1 MRLSTALF
9 TTLFLCSMATLGA
22 TPTAPATP
30 GRRALTADDI
40 NAIKAVSD
48 PQLSPDGQWVAYSVR
63 TNDVDKDERTTHLW
77 MTGWDGKRSV
87 QLTNSAEGEHTPRW
101 SPDGKSLAFLSSRG
115 AKDGPDQLWM
125 LDRLGGEARVLTSY
139 KGSVVDYTWSPDGKR
154 VALVVQ
160 DEDLT
165 KLKEAEKDKTAPPL
179 VIDRYYFKEDETEYL
194 GAVRQHLYVLDVASG
209 ISQILTPGRFDE
221 SVPSWSPDGKQIAFA
236 SKRSE
241 DPDRNSEFGL
251 YVIAAGP
258 GGEPRL
264 LTRFQGEAGDS
275 DWMSGAVWR
284 PDGKQI
290 AFVGAGDPKL
300 IYYSTHHLFVV
311 PAAGGAAQMVT
322 GDLDRNVAQPRW
334 SADGK
339 SLYLLVEDDLN
350 QHLARL
356 NVASGKLERLLDGR
370 RETTAFDV
378 GVRDRIALLDSTVAA
393 PDEVFALDGKGAARN
408 LSNQNEAWLRSVTPA
423 AVENVSFASR
433 DGTPI
438 NGFLVT
444 PPDYVAGRRYPA
456 ILQIHGGPVSQFAN
470 SFAPTWQILASQGY
484 VVVAANPRGS
494 SGRGEAFATAIYA
507 DWGNKD
513 TEDVLGVVDYAVQK
527 GIADPERLG
536 VGGWSYG
543 GILTNF
549 VIAKDT
555 RFKVATSG
563 ASMGN
568 VLAGYGTD
576 MYIREY
582 EQELGTPWTNLD
594 AWLRNSYPFLHA
606 NLIRTPTLFLC
617 GERDFNVPL
626 PNSEQ
631 MYQALKSLGVDTQL
645 IIYPGQ
651 YHGLSKPTYLRDRM
665 RRYIEWYGKYLGR

>member
-1 MRLSTALF
+1 MRSLAL
-9 TTLFLCSMATLGA
+9 LFAMLFMWALPTMGA
-22 TPTAPATP
+22 TPASAATQA
-30 GRRALTADDI
+30 RRALTAEDI

-48 PQLSPDGQWVAYSVR
+48 PQLSPDGRWVAYAVR
-63 TNDVDKDERTTHLW
+63 TNDVDKDERISHLW
-77 MTGWDGKRSV
+77 MTSWDGQRSV

-115 AKDGPDQLWM
+115 AKEGPEQLWL
-125 LDRLGGEARVLTSY
+125 LDRLGGEARVLTSH

-154 VALVVQ
+154 IALIVQ

-165 KLKEAEKDKTAPPL
+165 RLKEADKDKTPPPL

-194 GAVRQHLYVLDVASG
+194 GAVRQHLYVLDVANKN
-209 ISQILTPGRFDE
+209 SQILTPGKFDE

-236 SKRSE
+236 SKRSP

-251 YVIAAGP
+251 YAIAASP
-258 GGEPRL
+258 GSEPRL
-264 LTRFQGEAGDS
+264 LTKFQGAAGDS

-290 AFVGAGDPKL
+290 AFVGAGDPRL
-300 IYYSTHHLFVV
+300 IYYSTHHLFTV
-311 PAAGGAAQMVT
+311 PVAGGTAQMIT
-322 GDLDRNVAQPRW
+322 GNLDRNVAQPRW

-339 SLYLLVEDDLN
+339 SMYLLVEDDLN
-350 QHLARL
+350 RHLAKL

-370 RETTAFDV
+370 RETAAFDV
-378 GVRDRIALLDSTVAA
+378 GARDRIVLLDSTVDL
-393 PDEVFALDGKGAARN
+393 PDEVYALDGKAARN
-408 LSNQNEAWLRSVTPA
+408 LSNQNGEWLRSVTLGA
-423 AVENVSFASR
+423 IENVAFVSK
-433 DGTPI
+433 DGTRI
-438 NGFLVT
+438 SGFVVT
-444 PPDYVAGRRYPA
+444 PPDYVAGRRYPT

-470 SFAPTWQILASQGY
+470 AFMPVWQILASRGY

-513 TEDVLGVVDYAVQK
+513 TEDVLAVVDYAVGK

-563 ASMGN
+563 ASIGN

-606 NLIRTPTLFLC
+606 NQIKTPTLFLC

-665 RRYIEWYGKYLGR
+665 RRYVEWYGKYLGG